1 MKRIPALLCI
11 VLGGLLLMGADGCSS
26 DPNVEG
32 AKLDLRNKDYDRA
45 LQNLE
50 TALSN
55 NPDNAE
61 ALELKGRVLTEKAFE
76 TEDPA
81 EHAALIQEMVAAF
94 DRAVEID
101 PLLLETVQRNKA
113 IAYVRE
119 FERGIQA
126 FNRGANDASEFEASA
141 LYFGTAAVIQPD
153 SADAYTNQAYAF
165 LNGGMETSAAEPFEM
180 AIELGDTDVESFRFL
195 SRIYLNN
202 DRAAEAVTTLET
214 AAELYPENIDVQAE
228 LLNAYQLAGQTDRAL
243 DTYARAVADS
253 PDNKLFRYNYGSLLV
268 SVERYDDA
276 IEQLSAA
283 VALDAEYANAQYN
296 LGAAYIN
303 KAVAVNDQIN
313 TKDDELRENRSS
325 LSSDE
330 IATRE
335 AEIDA
340 LAEERRSLFA
350 AAIAPLEAARTLVES
365 EGEDATAICLALFQ
379 SYVQNN
385 MLDQAEEVSECAG
398 TNDS

>member
-1 MKRIPALLCI
+1 
-11 VLGGLLLMGADGCSS
+11 MGADGCSS